1 MVKTEPTPE
10 EQIEIDILNARM
22 KADKQRIQEILQN
35 VQIKNLPA
43 DANEGKKDFY
53 EQLLSE
59 TKHDILIE
67 EMVPPE
73 ALNFDKL
80 TDDQKTA
87 VVKNTKE
94 EWCLVHNRMEEKP

>member
-1 MVKTEPTPE
+1 
-10 EQIEIDILNARM
+10 M

-43 DANEGKKDFY
+43 SVDEGKKDYY
-53 EQLLSE
+53 EQLLTE
-59 TKHDILIE
+59 TKYDILID

-80 TDDQKTA
+80 PEQQKAA
-87 VVKNTKE
+87 VVENTKE